1 MLVSHIITLVAM
13 ILLLLGMQMTFTRC
27 IRLLEEMK
35 LNLNFKFK
43 VLGVISIDMSVDS
56 F

>member
-1 MLVSHIITLVAM
+1 MFVSHIITLVA
-13 ILLLLGMQMTFTRC
+13 ILLLLIGMQMTFIKC
-27 IRLLEEMK
+27 IGLLEEMK

-43 VLGVISIDMSVDS
+43 ILGVVSINMSVDS